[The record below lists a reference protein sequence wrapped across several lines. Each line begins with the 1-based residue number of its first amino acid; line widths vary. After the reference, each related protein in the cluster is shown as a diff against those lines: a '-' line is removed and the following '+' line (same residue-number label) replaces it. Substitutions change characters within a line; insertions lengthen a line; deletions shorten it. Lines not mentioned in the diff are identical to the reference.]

1 MKFGSTFLISLVMSI
16 IVLDMVVEPTWVI
29 FASCMLKLLAVVM
42 NGFTGYK
49 FGYENIVFDTVNYM
63 DDQTDLMNQAM
74 QYFDAHPEPEEEDD
88 EDEEAPEQAADPV
101 PEYAPIQKAT

>member
-1 MKFGSTFLISLVMSI
+1 MLGQ
-16 IVLDMVVEPTWVI
+16 
-29 FASCMLKLLAVVM
+29 SCGHYRQAIECRHQTGKVTKGTLKLLAVVM

-74 QYFDAHPEPEEEDD
+74 QYFDAHPETEEEDD

-101 PEYAPIQKAT
+101 PEYVPIQKAAT